1 MLRVSSID
9 SSNMLLIFS
18 SSWETI
24 PSSSELTTN
33 GILTAASTYAVY
45 CASSGAAFPAVAFP
59 FDEGTASRRSRS
71 SSASPNMLERRMY
84 RTRSARFCS
93 VTDRDGSSSAKKA
106 MHPSPIRQTSN
117 LSPFRPKIRPQ
128 CVSIHFDCPSHVAY
142 STSGGCRLLGPRRP
156 CRHQASWWG

>member
-24 PSSSELTTN
+24 PSSSELATN
-33 GILTAASTYAVY
+33 GILTAASTYAVC

-59 FDEGTASRRSRS
+59 LDEGIASRRSRS

-84 RTRSARFCS
+84 
-93 VTDRDGSSSAKKA
+93 
-106 MHPSPIRQTSN
+106 
-117 LSPFRPKIRPQ
+117 
-128 CVSIHFDCPSHVAY
+128 
-142 STSGGCRLLGPRRP
+142 
-156 CRHQASWWG
+156 

>member
-24 PSSSELTTN
+24 PSSSELDTN
-33 GILTAASTYAVY
+33 GILTAASTYAV
-45 CASSGAAFPAVAFP
+45 CCTSSGAAFPAVAFP
-59 FDEGTASRRSRS
+59 FNEGIGSRRSRS

-93 VTDRDGSSSAKKA
+93 VTDRDLYSSSAKKRCIRA
-106 MHPSPIRQTSN
+106 RYAKHPVS
-117 LSPFRPKIRPQ
+117 SPFVLKYARSAFVFIN
-128 CVSIHFDCPSHVAY
+128 FDQ
-142 STSGGCRLLGPRRP
+142 RMRRAP
-156 CRHQASWWG
+156 PAAGAAC